1 LAERIIRTGS
11 RIKLATLTRLSRA
24 TVALAL
30 AGTILSCGSED
41 QAAQK
46 TSAVMDQGTVIREL
60 NMMMDQKQQAREA
73 LDSLVAEFGWRSPE
87 AQEASR
93 HEKEIDSASVVRLE
107 QIIAQFGWPGKSV
120 VGDQAALAA
129 FLVLQYA
136 DVATQEK
143 YLPLVK
149 AAADKG
155 DVEPMHLAMLQDRVL
170 MRQGKPQIYGTQ
182 LWNDPS
188 TGELGLYQIED
199 SAGVDLRR
207 EEVGLGPL
215 DEYLRSMGL
224 DPDTLKPQTPG
235 LEVIV
240 R

>member
-1 LAERIIRTGS
+1 MRI
-11 RIKLATLTRLSRA
+11 ATLTRLSRSA
-24 TVALAL
+24 VAFALA
-30 AGTILSCGSED
+30 ATFLSCGGED
-41 QAAQK
+41 QGGEK
-46 TSAVMDQGTVIREL
+46 TSAVLDQGTAIREL
-60 NMMMDQKQQAREA
+60 NMMMDQKQQAREV

-93 HEKEIDSASVVRLE
+93 REKEIDSTSVVRLE

-136 DVATQEK
+136 DLTTQEK

-155 DVEPMHLAMLQDRVL
+155 DIEPMHLAMLQDRVL

-188 TGELGLYQIED
+188 TGQLGLYQIED

-215 DEYLRSMGL
+215 DEYLRDMGL
-224 DPDTLKPQTPG
+224 DPDTLKPQAPG

-240 R
+240 K